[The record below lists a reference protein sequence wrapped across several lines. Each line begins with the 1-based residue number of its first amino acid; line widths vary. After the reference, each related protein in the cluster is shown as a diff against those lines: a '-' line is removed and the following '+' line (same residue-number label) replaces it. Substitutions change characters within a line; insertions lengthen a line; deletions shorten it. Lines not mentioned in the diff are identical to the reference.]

1 MIAELAAFN
10 AAFGVVKAAINNG
23 RDIASCAK
31 SIGDM
36 IGAEEE
42 LKKRGDK
49 KKNSMWSALAG
60 KDTNDF
66 EEFMAL
72 EKIKQ
77 QRKELLSS
85 LQLYGRAGLKDDFLR
100 FEIEARKSRRA
111 AAIEAQAKKD
121 KMVEILV
128 GTILVGAGVAIL
140 GVILY
145 AIGAEQGR
153 W

>member
-10 AAFGVVKAAINNG
+10 AAFGVVKTAITHG

-36 IGAEEE
+36 IGAQES
-42 LKKRGDK
+42 LRARGEK
-49 KKNSMWSALAG
+49 KKNSIWYSLAG

-72 EKIKQ
+72 EQIRE
-77 QRKELLSS
+77 QRKALLQV
-85 LQLYGRAGLKDDFLR
+85 LQLLGRPGLKDDYLR
-100 FEIEARKSRRA
+100 FEAEARRQRRTDAAEAEARA
-111 AAIEAQAKKD
+111 A
-121 KMVEILV
+121 KMVEWGV
-128 GTILVGAGVAIL
+128 GTLAVLTAICLMGYGLFIL
-140 GVILY
+140 GRS
-145 AIGAEQGR
+145 QGK

>member
-10 AAFGVVKAAINNG
+10 AAFGVVKTAITHG

-36 IGAEEE
+36 IGAQES
-42 LKKRGDK
+42 LRARGEK
-49 KKNSMWSALAG
+49 KKNSIWYSLAG

-72 EKIKQ
+72 EQIRE
-77 QRKELLSS
+77 QRKELLQA
-85 LQLYGRAGLKDDFLR
+85 LQLLGRPGLKDDYRR
-100 FEIEARKSRRA
+100 FEAEARRQRRTDA
-111 AAIEAQAKKD
+111 AEAEARSA
-121 KMVEILV
+121 KMVEWGF
-128 GTILVGAGVAIL
+128 GTLA
-140 GVILY
+140 VIA
-145 AIGAEQGR
+145 AIGVLGYGLFVLGQSQGK

>member
-10 AAFGVVKAAINNG
+10 AAFGVVKAAVNNG

-31 SIGDM
+31 QIGDM
-36 IGAEEE
+36 IGAQEA
-42 LKKRGDK
+42 LQARGEK
-49 KKNSMWSALAG
+49 KKNSVWAALAG

-77 QRKELLSS
+77 QRKELLSA
-85 LQLYGRAGLKDDFLR
+85 LQLYGRPGLKDDFIR
-100 FEIEARKSRRA
+100 FEIEARKSRREA
-111 AAIEAQAKKD
+111 EIEAKKSRE
-121 KMVEILV
+121 KVLEWAVGGTLILLGIV
-128 GTILVGAGVAIL
+128 AFVTIIY
-140 GVILY
+140 I
-145 AIGAEQGR
+145 IGAEQGR

>member
-10 AAFGVVKAAINNG
+10 AAFGVVKAAISNG
-23 RDIASCAK
+23 RDIANCAK
-31 SIGDM
+31 QIGDM

-42 LKKRGDK
+42 LKQRGAK

-72 EKIKQ
+72 EKIKE
-77 QRKELLSS
+77 QRKELLTSM
-85 LQLYGRAGLKDDFLR
+85 QLYGRAGLKDDFLKY
-100 FEIEARKSRRA
+100 EIEARKARRQS
-111 AAIEAQAKKD
+111 AIDAQNQRD
-121 KMVEILV
+121 KFVEIIV
-128 GTILVGAGVAIL
+128 GTILVGAGITIL
-140 GVILY
+140 GVVLY
-145 AIGAEQGR
+145 AIGADQGR

>member
-31 SIGDM
+31 QIGDM

-49 KKNSMWSALAG
+49 KKNSMWATLAG

-100 FEIEARKSRRA
+100 FEIEARKARRQA
-111 AAIEAQAKKD
+111 AEDAKKRKQ
-121 KMVEILV
+121 KMGEYIVGFILI
-128 GTILVGAGVAIL
+128 GSAIAVL
-140 GVILY
+140 GVIVY

>member
-10 AAFGVVKAAINNG
+10 AAFGVVKTAITHG

-36 IGAEEE
+36 IGAQES
-42 LKKRGDK
+42 LRARGEK
-49 KKNSMWSALAG
+49 KKNSIWYSLAG

-72 EKIKQ
+72 EQIKE
-77 QRKELLSS
+77 QRKELLQA
-85 LQLYGRAGLKDDFLR
+85 LQLLGRPGLKDDYLR
-100 FEIEARKSRRA
+100 FEAEARAS
-111 AAIEAQAKKD
+111 
-121 KMVEILV
+121 KMVEWSVGILALLTAI
-128 GTILVGAGVAIL
+128 GLMGYGLFIL
-140 GVILY
+140 GRS
-145 AIGAEQGR
+145 QGK

>member
-31 SIGDM
+31 HIGDM

-42 LKKRGDK
+42 LKQRGAK

-60 KDTNDF
+60 KDTSDF

-100 FEIEARKSRRA
+100 FEIEARKARRQA
-111 AAIEAQAKKD
+111 AEDAQKQRQKMGEYIVGFILFGSAIA
-121 KMVEILV
+121 VF
-128 GTILVGAGVAIL
+128 GV
-140 GVILY
+140 VIY

>member
-10 AAFGVVKAAINNG
+10 AAFGVVKTAITHG

-36 IGAEEE
+36 IGAQES
-42 LKKRGDK
+42 LRARGEK
-49 KKNSMWSALAG
+49 KKNSIWYSLAG

-72 EKIKQ
+72 EQIRE
-77 QRKELLSS
+77 QRKELLQA
-85 LQLYGRAGLKDDFLR
+85 LQLLGRPGLKDDYLR
-100 FEIEARKSRRA
+100 FEAEARRQRRTDA
-111 AAIEAQAKKD
+111 AEAEARSA
-121 KMVEILV
+121 KMVEWGF
-128 GTILVGAGVAIL
+128 GTLA
-140 GVILY
+140 VIA
-145 AIGAEQGR
+145 AIGVLGYGLFVLGQSQGK

>member
-10 AAFGVVKAAINNG
+10 AAFGVVKTAITHG

-36 IGAEEE
+36 IGAQES
-42 LKKRGDK
+42 LRARGEK
-49 KKNSMWSALAG
+49 KKNSIWYSLAG

-72 EKIKQ
+72 EQIKE
-77 QRKELLSS
+77 QRKELLQA
-85 LQLYGRAGLKDDFLR
+85 LQLLGRPGLKDDYLR
-100 FEIEARKSRRA
+100 FEAEARRQRRA
-111 AAIEAQAKKD
+111 DAAEAEARAA
-121 KMVEILV
+121 KMVEWGF
-128 GTILVGAGVAIL
+128 GTLAVLAAIGLLGYGLFIL
-140 GVILY
+140 GRS
-145 AIGAEQGR
+145 QGK

>member
-31 SIGDM
+31 QIGDM

-49 KKNSMWSALAG
+49 KKNSMWATLAG

-100 FEIEARKSRRA
+100 FEIEARKARRQA
-111 AAIEAQAKKD
+111 AEDAKKR
-121 KMVEILV
+121 KQQMGGYIVGFILI
-128 GTILVGAGVAIL
+128 GSAIAVL
-140 GVILY
+140 GVIVY

>member
-1 MIAELAAFN
+1 M
-10 AAFGVVKAAINNG
+10 KAAINNG

-60 KDTNDF
+60 KSWLF

-72 EKIKQ
+72 ERIKE

-100 FEIEARKSRRA
+100 FEIEAYVRQDAKLQKTQSYEKRR
-111 AAIEAQAKKD
+111 
-121 KMVEILV
+121 
-128 GTILVGAGVAIL
+128 
-140 GVILY
+140 
-145 AIGAEQGR
+145 
-153 W
+153 

>member
-23 RDIASCAK
+23 RDIASCAQH
-31 SIGDM
+31 IGDM
-36 IGAEEE
+36 IGAEEK
-42 LKKRGDK
+42 LKQRGAK
-49 KKNSMWSALAG
+49 KKNSIWAALAG
-60 KDTNDF
+60 KSTSDF

-72 EKIKQ
+72 EKIKE

-100 FEIEARKSRRA
+100 FEIEARKKRREE
-111 AAIEAQAKKD
+111 EAKRKENKQKI
-121 KMVEILV
+121 VEWTVGILLFLSLA
-128 GTILVGAGVAIL
+128 GVGAFFVYL
-140 GVILY
+140 
-145 AIGAEQGR
+145 IGLDRGY

>member
-31 SIGDM
+31 HIGDM

-42 LKKRGDK
+42 LKQRGAK
-49 KKNSMWSALAG
+49 KKNSMWAALAG

-72 EKIKQ
+72 EKIKE

-100 FEIEARKSRRA
+100 FEIEARKARRQA
-111 AAIEAQAKKD
+111 AEDAKKRRQQ
-121 KMVEILV
+121 MGEYIVGFILF
-128 GTILVGAGVAIL
+128 GSAIAVF
-140 GVILY
+140 GVIIY

>member
-36 IGAEEE
+36 IGAEED
-42 LKKRGDK
+42 LKKRGEK
-49 KKNSMWSALAG
+49 KKNSMWSTLAG
-60 KDTNDF
+60 KSTNDF

-72 EKIKQ
+72 ERIRE

-100 FEIEARKSRRA
+100 YEIEARKARRQA
-111 AAIEAQAKKD
+111 AVEAKHKRD
-121 KMVEILV
+121 KMVEIIV
-128 GTILVGAGVAIL
+128 GTILVGAGITIM
-140 GVILY
+140 GVVIY
-145 AIGAEQGR
+145 AIGADQGR

>member
-36 IGAEEE
+36 IGAEED
-42 LKKRGDK
+42 LKKRGEK
-49 KKNSMWSALAG
+49 KKNSMWAALAG

-72 EKIKQ
+72 EQIKE
-77 QRKELLSS
+77 QRKQLLSS

-100 FEIEARKSRRA
+100 FEIQARKQRRA
-111 AAIEAQAKKD
+111 EAIALKERRT
-121 KMVEILV
+121 KMIEYFVGFLLV
-128 GTILVGAGVAIL
+128 GIGITVLAVV
-140 GVILY
+140 LY
-145 AIGAEQGR
+145 AIGADQGR

>member
-36 IGAEEE
+36 IGAEED
-42 LKKRGDK
+42 LKKRGEK

-60 KDTNDF
+60 KSTNDF

-72 EKIKQ
+72 ERIRE

-85 LQLYGRAGLKDDFLR
+85 LQLYGRAGLNDDFLR
-100 FEIEARKSRRA
+100 YEIEARKARRQA
-111 AAIEAQAKKD
+111 AVDAKHKRD
-121 KMVEILV
+121 KMVEIIV
-128 GTILVGAGVAIL
+128 GTILVGAGITIF
-140 GVILY
+140 GVVVY
-145 AIGAEQGR
+145 AIGADQGR

>member
-10 AAFGVVKAAINNG
+10 AAFGVVKTAITHG

-36 IGAEEE
+36 IGAQES
-42 LKKRGDK
+42 LRARGEK
-49 KKNSMWSALAG
+49 KKNSIWYSLAG

-72 EKIKQ
+72 EQIRE
-77 QRKELLSS
+77 QRKELLQA
-85 LQLYGRAGLKDDFLR
+85 LQLLGRPGLKDDYLR
-100 FEIEARKSRRA
+100 FEAEARRQRRTDAAEAGARA
-111 AAIEAQAKKD
+111 A
-121 KMVEILV
+121 KMVEWGV
-128 GTILVGAGVAIL
+128 GTLAVLTAICLMGYGLFIL
-140 GVILY
+140 GRS
-145 AIGAEQGR
+145 QGK

>member
-31 SIGDM
+31 QIGDM
-36 IGAEEE
+36 IGAQED
-42 LKKRGDK
+42 LKARGEK
-49 KKNSMWSALAG
+49 KKNSIWYALAG

-72 EKIKQ
+72 EKIRE
-77 QRKELLSS
+77 QRKELLSA
-85 LQLYGRAGLKDDFLR
+85 LQLYGRPGLKDDFIR
-100 FEIEARKSRRA
+100 FEIEARKARREA
-111 AAIEAQAKKD
+111 EIEAQKNREKL
-121 KMVEILV
+121 VEWGVGGILV
-128 GTILVGAGVAIL
+128 LLGIVAFATIIY
-140 GVILY
+140 I
-145 AIGAEQGR
+145 IGAEQGR

>member
-31 SIGDM
+31 QIGDM
-36 IGAEEE
+36 IGAQED
-42 LKKRGDK
+42 LKARGEK
-49 KKNSMWSALAG
+49 KKNSIWYALAG

-72 EKIKQ
+72 EKIRE
-77 QRKELLSS
+77 QRKELLSA
-85 LQLYGRAGLKDDFLR
+85 LQLYGRPGLKDDFIR
-100 FEIEARKSRRA
+100 FEIEARKARREA
-111 AAIEAQAKKD
+111 EIEAQKNREKL
-121 KMVEILV
+121 VEWGVGGILV
-128 GTILVGAGVAIL
+128 LLGIVAFATIVYI
-140 GVILY
+140 
-145 AIGAEQGR
+145 IGAEQGR

>member
-23 RDIASCAK
+23 RDIASCAQH
-31 SIGDM
+31 IGEM
-36 IGAEEE
+36 IGAEEA
-42 LKKRGDK
+42 LQKRGAK
-49 KKNSMWSALAG
+49 KKNSIWASLAG

-72 EKIKQ
+72 EKIKE

-85 LQLYGRAGLKDDFLR
+85 LQLYGRAGLKDDFLK
-100 FEIEARKSRRA
+100 FEIEARKKRRED
-111 AAIEAQAKKD
+111 EAKRKENRQKT
-121 KMVEILV
+121 VEWIVGIL
-128 GTILVGAGVAIL
+128 LFLAMAGVGSFFVYL
-140 GVILY
+140 
-145 AIGAEQGR
+145 IGLDRGY